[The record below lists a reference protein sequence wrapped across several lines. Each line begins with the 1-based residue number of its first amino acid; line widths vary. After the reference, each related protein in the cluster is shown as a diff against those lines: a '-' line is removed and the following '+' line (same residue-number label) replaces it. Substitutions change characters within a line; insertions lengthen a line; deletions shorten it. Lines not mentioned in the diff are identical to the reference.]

1 MYYLVCKYKS
11 ILDLTRSENGKEC
24 MIWYELTHHIM
35 FISQIKLIFLKL
47 ITYLKISNWRMF
59 KKIKKLRKEIVR

>member
-1 MYYLVCKYKS
+1 MQEKS
-11 ILDLTRSENGKEC
+11 ISYT
-24 MIWYELTHHIM
+24 
-35 FISQIKLIFLKL
+35 ISQIKLIFLKL